1 VGAYQP
7 EWVALVQLLRL
18 AAVVLFIL
26 AAIGGLD
33 IGIHWDLDT
42 LLGVVAA
49 GLACLAASDLVI
61 PTPPPR

>member
-1 VGAYQP
+1 MQI
-7 EWVALVQLLRL
+7 LRL
-18 AAVVLFIL
+18 AAVVAFLL
-26 AAIGGLD
+26 AAIAGLD